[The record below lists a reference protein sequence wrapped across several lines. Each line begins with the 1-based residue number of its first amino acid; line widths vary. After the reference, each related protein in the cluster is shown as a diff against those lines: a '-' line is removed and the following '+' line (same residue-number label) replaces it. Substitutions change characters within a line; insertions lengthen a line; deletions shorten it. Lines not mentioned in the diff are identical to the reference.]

1 MVMAEPVRWLDDHE
15 QDLWRSIL
23 QANRKINRVLDE
35 TLLNASGLS
44 TAEYGVLV
52 VLSEAPNHCLRLCAL
67 CDELVWDRSRTSH
80 QITRMEKRGLLR
92 KERFSGDGR
101 GVSVVLTDDGMQ
113 RLQKAVPDHVESVRR
128 LIFDHLDEDD
138 KPSFQ
143 RFMNAVLA
151 VDNIPGYEAADGCPP
166 SASSAPGPDN

>member
-1 MVMAEPVRWLDDHE
+1 MPEPIRWLNDQE

-52 VLSEAPNHCLRLCAL
+52 VLSEAPEHCLRLCAL

-101 GVSVVLTDDGMQ
+101 GVSVVLTDEGME
-113 RLQKAVPDHVESVRR
+113 RLKRAVPNHVESVRR
-128 LIFDHLDEDD
+128 LIFDHLHEEDI
-138 KPSFQ
+138 PSIR
-143 RFMNAVLA
+143 RFMNAVLG
-151 VDNIPGYEAADGCPP
+151 VDNIPGYASVDGWPP
-166 SASSAPGPDN
+166 SAPR

>member
-1 MVMAEPVRWLDDHE
+1 MPEPVRWLDEEE
-15 QDLWRSIL
+15 QSLWRTIL

-35 TLLNASGLS
+35 TLLSASGLS

-52 VLSEAPNHCLRLCAL
+52 VLSEAPDQRLRLCAL

-101 GVSVVLTDDGMQ
+101 GVSVVLTDEGMQ

-128 LIFDHLDEDD
+128 LIFDHLHTDD
-138 KPSFQ
+138 IPSI
-143 RFMNAVLA
+143 RNFMEAILA
-151 VDNIPGYEAADGCPP
+151 VDNIPSYEGVDGCPP
-166 SASSAPGPDN
+166 VGPRR

>member
-1 MVMAEPVRWLDDHE
+1 MSESVRWLDEDE
-15 QDLWRSIL
+15 QDRWRTIL
-23 QANRKINRVLDE
+23 QANRKISRVLDE

-52 VLSEAPNHCLRLCAL
+52 VLSEAPDQCLRLCAL
-67 CDELVWDRSRTSH
+67 CDELMWDRSRTSH

-101 GVSVVLTDDGMQ
+101 GVSVLLTDEGMQ
-113 RLQKAVPDHVESVRR
+113 RLKKAVPDHVESVRR
-128 LIFDHLDEDD
+128 LIFDHLHTEDV
-138 KPSFQ
+138 PSIR

-151 VDNIPGYEAADGCPP
+151 VDNIPGIEGIDGCTPKRP
-166 SASSAPGPDN
+166 S